1 MIQSQ
6 SNSAEDDTIEVSS
19 GVGRGELIFPSHI
32 PPQQSTNANVTL
44 NRHAS
49 YSHSERS
56 YTNMNSNC
64 STGDASGTSSGSGHD
79 SPFFRPS
86 TPQPATEFAT
96 VSTPNGTHVMQK
108 KRQLLIRRSKNKKT
122 YKTDVP
128 ETKSSVIGTTAN
140 LINCIVGAGIIG
152 IPYAMNQTGI
162 LAGII
167 LIIAVAALT
176 DKSLRLLI
184 ETGKHA
190 NVQSY
195 EKLMEAVFGGRL
207 GFVFITVNMFLIS
220 FGAMVCYLLII
231 KQTFA
236 DIVLENQFM
245 VGIVSDIGICE
256 NEGDGETFNKEC
268 IGRWVLIVSSLVIV
282 LPLSTQRVSS

>member
-6 SNSAEDDTIEVSS
+6 SNSAEDDTIQVSL
-19 GVGRGELIFPSHI
+19 GVGRKELIFPFHI

-56 YTNMNSNC
+56 YRNMNSNC
-64 STGDASGTSSGSGHD
+64 STGDASGISSGSGHNR

-86 TPQPATEFAT
+86 IPQPATEFAT

-122 YKTDVP
+122 YKTNIP
-128 ETKSSVIGTTAN
+128 ETKSSVIGKTAN
-140 LINCIVGAGIIG
+140 LINCIIRAGIIG

-167 LIIAVAALT
+167 LIIAVVALT

-184 ETGKHA
+184 ETDKHA
-190 NVQSY
+190 RIQ
-195 EKLMEAVFGGRL
+195 G
-207 GFVFITVNMFLIS
+207 
-220 FGAMVCYLLII
+220 
-231 KQTFA
+231 
-236 DIVLENQFM
+236 
-245 VGIVSDIGICE
+245 
-256 NEGDGETFNKEC
+256 
-268 IGRWVLIVSSLVIV
+268 
-282 LPLSTQRVSS
+282 